1 MQPLVLHP
9 TSTAQWRDLVQE
21 AARHADRP
29 LDEDVE
35 SYLVFLLM
43 RFTADAALAS
53 RTMALEYLESLLASG
68 RERRDRLRDVGDQC
82 LLFSGLFPQVARRRR
97 VRVHY
102 FVELGR
108 GAYDQ
113 LAAEAAHSLAAIFRA
128 LAEGFVP
135 LMDVLQA
142 MRRMGDG
149 GHPLLDPLE
158 AFELWDA
165 TGSREARAQLARHT
179 TAVPAPGNNRRFN

>member
-9 TSTAQWRDLVQE
+9 TSTAQWRELVQE
-21 AARHADRP
+21 AARHVDRP

-43 RFTADAALAS
+43 RFTGDVALAS
-53 RTMALEYLESLLASG
+53 RTMALEYLQGLLASG
-68 RERRDRLRDVGDQC
+68 RVRRDRLRDVGDQC

-97 VRVHY
+97 VQVHY

-113 LAAEAAHSLAAIFRA
+113 LAAEPAHSLGAIFRA

-142 MRRMGDG
+142 MRRMGGG

-158 AFELWDA
+158 AFELWAA
-165 TGSREARAQLARHT
+165 TGSQEARAQLARHT
-179 TAVPAPGNNRRFN
+179 PAVPAPGSSSRFN